1 MYRGASGTQLGSRR
15 LFLLRRAKTKEAW
28 HERRGERRLRRAICV
43 GRNTRDDDGSVAILL
58 AEEAPETRASV
69 REGWPMCPHP
79 PRECA
84 SVFGRAR
91 APCGAP
97 MKSPNRLKSWIV
109 DVFSEVESRP
119 LWQVVVAKVVH
130 KLWPGFRE
138 A

>member
-1 MYRGASGTQLGSRR
+1 
-15 LFLLRRAKTKEAW
+15 
-28 HERRGERRLRRAICV
+28 
-43 GRNTRDDDGSVAILL
+43 
-58 AEEAPETRASV
+58 
-69 REGWPMCPHP
+69 
-79 PRECA
+79 
-84 SVFGRAR
+84 
-91 APCGAP
+91 